1 MEPTR
6 HPYGPDKAPPPA
18 ARTSGPQPSQGV
30 EDLVTDDD
38 RLTFATE
45 FTSEA
50 CDESR
55 SNVGVSPPN
64 AEAACPD
71 WEHLG
76 G

>member
-1 MEPTR
+1 MNPTTR
-6 HPYGPDKAPPPA
+6 LADRPQAVAGSPL
-18 ARTSGPQPSQGV
+18 SGPQPSVGM

-38 RLTFATE
+38 RLTLPTE
-45 FTSEA
+45 LTSA
-50 CDESR
+50 PCDDPR
-55 SNVGVSPPN
+55 PNVGVSPPS